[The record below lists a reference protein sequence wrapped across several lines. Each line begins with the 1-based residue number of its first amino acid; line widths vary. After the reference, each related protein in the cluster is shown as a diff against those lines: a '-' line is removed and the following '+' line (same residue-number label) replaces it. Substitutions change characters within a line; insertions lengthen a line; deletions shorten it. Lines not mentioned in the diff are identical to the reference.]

1 MKNWIAFW
9 KKLTFTVANK
19 AGQIHH
25 FLRITLF
32 MLLCM
37 ATVPVMAA
45 SQQQKDTVPPAIK
58 FTSDTTIKVSRTDS
72 TAHAKHLD
80 SIILADKLGEPKIH
94 SPRKAALYSAVLPG
108 LGQAYNKE
116 YWKIPLVYAAI
127 GTCTGFFIFNM
138 KEYKRYRDAYRI
150 RILNNPDIH
159 DEFETI
165 YPRTYPADA
174 IKVIRDQYRSYVDY
188 SVLFFVLS
196 YGLNIVDATV
206 FAHLRSFDIS
216 DDLSFRVSP
225 TIINNRTLGIG
236 VNISIGGK
244 KNRQGL
250 FYAGR

>member
-1 MKNWIAFW
+1 MAKPAEIYSFIRN
-9 KKLTFTVANK
+9 LC
-19 AGQIHH
+19 
-25 FLRITLF
+25 
-32 MLLCM
+32 LLLL
-37 ATVPVMAA
+37 VMAA
-45 SQQQKDTVPPAIK
+45 LPSMAASRPQQQQDTVAPVIRHAG
-58 FTSDTTIKVSRTDS
+58 DTTGGLVMQADTAVATQTATADSRFN
-72 TAHAKHLD
+72 
-80 SIILADKLGEPKIH
+80 EPNIH
-94 SPRKAALYSAVLPG
+94 SPRKAALYSAILPG

-150 RILNNPDIH
+150 RMLNNPDIH

-165 YPRTYPADA
+165 YPRTYPAEA
-174 IKVIRDQYRSYVDY
+174 IKVIRDQYRQYVDL

-196 YGLNIVDATV
+196 YGLNIIDATV
-206 FAHLRSFDIS
+206 FAHLRSFDVS
-216 DDLSFRVSP
+216 NDLTLRVSP

-244 KNRQGL
+244 KAKRGL